1 MADLTL
7 SAALI
12 EQLEETARRENRSVE
27 SLIASLLSERTHSLP
42 PQLSQANA
50 VEVERREAILKA
62 DRLRMYARART
73 YWAKEN
79 NPRQHMTD
87 DELEEQ
93 FWLFDQNGIPRLK
106 SEQGTINVPES
117 PLQSILDSVSN
128 NPEVWSF
135 GKANLTPERMRE
147 IMKTEFVDH
156 LLARMNRPA
165 VPRDE

>member
-12 EQLEETARRENRSVE
+12 KQLEETARRENRSVE
-27 SLIASLLSERTHSLP
+27 SLIASLLSEHETQQPSRDSTDR
-42 PQLSQANA
+42 QNA
-50 VEVERREAILKA
+50 LRESRFRLYDVARRFWKKA
-62 DRLRMYARART
+62 DDSHQY
-73 YWAKEN
+73 
-79 NPRQHMTD
+79 MTN

-106 SEQGTINVPES
+106 SEQGTIDVPES
-117 PLQSILDSVSN
+117 PLQSILDSVN
-128 NPEVWSF
+128 NNSAMSSIGEALHDTS
-135 GKANLTPERMRE
+135 ARTRE
-147 IMKTEFVDH
+147 ILRTEFVDH